1 MINILMDSEYSFPK
15 ANKMKRNNSESLDA
29 KIKSNTIEKKA
40 VDNAYESILEP
51 LRQQNNYNQSDIE
64 PYFSH
69 HHSQVMQLA
78 KFGYLSALAYNS
90 DNVFNNHSPLLKK
103 NKKRKLQMISVD

>member
-1 MINILMDSEYSFPK
+1 M
-15 ANKMKRNNSESLDA
+15 
-29 KIKSNTIEKKA
+29 KKA
-40 VDNAYESILEP
+40 VDNAYDNILET
-51 LRQQNNYNQSDIE
+51 LKQQSNFTQSDIE

-90 DNVFNNHSPLLKK
+90 DNVFNHHSPYKN
-103 NKKRKLQMISVD
+103 NKKRKL